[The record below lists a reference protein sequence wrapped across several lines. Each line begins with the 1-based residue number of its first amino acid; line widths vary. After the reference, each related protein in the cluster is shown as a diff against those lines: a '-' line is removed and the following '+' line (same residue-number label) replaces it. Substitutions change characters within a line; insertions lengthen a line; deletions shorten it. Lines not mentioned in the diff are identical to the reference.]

1 MKQFEDGDPCFAPM
15 LNALFAAFRGTA
27 VMDGCEASATGTSRA
42 VSITAGP
49 VQIDG
54 VEVAVGAGSVTLDAG
69 GSFDRYDLIS
79 VNAAGSKIV
88 TKGVA
93 KRKCPPQPAN
103 TCLLAIVFV
112 PAGATVIATG
122 NVYDARMLVPHV
134 AVGSLSAT
142 GVIDT
147 PAGNIGA
154 RSEFVDVAAGLTTLR
169 KSQIKTIGCSPG
181 QTVTLMSVIVPS
193 NYSSTIASNCTIRV
207 KAMNPRTIPNAGTI
221 TVYCNGVPIGSAPI
235 GERWDVHQWMSF
247 NTTGGFKAGDTLE
260 IKLSAG
266 GTSGEGPSVAEIH
279 IYSSR
284 ATNIAACKVFPEAGA
299 W

>member
-1 MKQFEDGDPCFAPM
+1 MKLFEDGDPLFAPQ

-27 VMDGCEASATGTSRA
+27 VMSGCEASAAGTSRV
-42 VSITAGP
+42 VSIAAGQ
-49 VQIDG
+49 VQING
-54 VEVAVGAGSVTLDAG
+54 NAVNVGSGSVTLDT
-69 GSFDRYDLIS
+69 GSTFDRYDLIS
-79 VNAAGSKIV
+79 VDASGSKIV
-88 TKGVA
+88 TKGA
-93 KRKCPPQPAN
+93 TKRKCPTQPTD

-122 NVYDARMLVPHV
+122 NVYDARMLSQNL
-134 AVGSLSAT
+134 AAAAIECAGA
-142 GVIDT
+142 IDT

-154 RSEFVDVAAGLTTLR
+154 RSEFVDVAGLTTLR

-207 KAMNPRTIPNAGTI
+207 KAMNPRSIPNAGTI

-235 GERWDVHQWMSF
+235 GELYDVYQWVSF

-266 GTSGEGPSVAEIH
+266 GTEGGGPSVAEIH

-284 ATNIAACKVFPEAGA
+284 ATNIAACKVFPETGA

>member
-1 MKQFEDGDPCFAPM
+1 MAYSPTTWNTNDVITKDK
-15 LNALFAAFRGTA
+15 LNKIEQGVKTATRLSGT
-27 VMDGCEASATGTSRA
+27 DIDTDKDWGGKN
-42 VSITAGP
+42 ITN
-49 VQIDG
+49 
-54 VEVAVGAGSVTLDAG
+54 VGA
-69 GSFDRYDLIS
+69 
-79 VNAAGSKIV
+79 
-88 TKGVA
+88 
-93 KRKCPPQPAN
+93 
-103 TCLLAIVFV
+103 
-112 PAGATVIATG
+112 
-122 NVYDARMLVPHV
+122 
-134 AVGSLSAT
+134 
-142 GVIDT
+142 IDT

-193 NYSSTIASNCTIRV
+193 NYSSTIASNCTLHV
-207 KAMNPRTIPNAGTI
+207 KAMNPRTIPNYGTI

-235 GERWDVHQWMSF
+235 GELWDSYKWMSF

-284 ATNIAACKVFPEAGA
+284 ATDVAACKVFTEAGT

>member
-1 MKQFEDGDPCFAPM
+1 MKRFEDGDPFFAPM

-27 VMDGCEASATGTSRA
+27 VMSGCEVSATGTSRT
-42 VSITAGP
+42 VSITAGT
-49 VQIDG
+49 VQING
-54 VEVAVGAGSVTLDAG
+54 EVIAVSAGSVTLDAG
-69 GSFDRYDLIS
+69 STFDRYDLVS
-79 VNAAGSKIV
+79 VNASGSKIV
-88 TKGVA
+88 TKGTT
-93 KRKCPPQPAN
+93 KRKCPTQPAN

-112 PAGATVIATG
+112 PAGATVVTSG
-122 NVYDARMLVPHV
+122 NVYDARL
-134 AVGSLSAT
+134 LSQNLAAAAIECA
-142 GVIDT
+142 GAIDT

-154 RSEFVDVAAGLTTLR
+154 RSEFVDVAGLTTLR

-193 NYSSTIASNCTIRV
+193 NYSSTIASNCTLHV
-207 KAMNPRTIPNAGTI
+207 KAVNPRSIPNAGTI

-235 GERWDVHQWMSF
+235 GERYDVYQWMTF
-247 NTTGGFKAGDTLE
+247 NTTGGFKAGDTLD

-266 GTSGEGPSVAEIH
+266 GTSGEGPSVAEIR

-284 ATNIAACKVFPEAGA
+284 ASDAPAYKVFPEAGT